1 MSLFLIGIDHKT
13 TPIDIREAVYGKRK
27 EIRAFWGNYAPGRTT
42 ILSTCNRFEIYGLA
56 GNELEARAGTDLF
69 KSGFGKLFN
78 NGYFA
83 YRPDNVFRHLVRLAA
98 GLESQIKGESQIY
111 AQLNDWAGQKDF
123 PEKLAAMVYEALLLG
138 HEIRSVS
145 GLRMHENNIATL
157 LYEYLL
163 STNDSD
169 NLLNVVVAG
178 TGKIARLFAEY
189 KPKETR
195 LYFAAHKNIFK
206 AHELAEQSQGYALML
221 RDLPELLLKADILIS
236 ATSSPH
242 RIFDKDYFSR
252 IAALREKELHVYD
265 LAVPRAVDPEAKN
278 IDGIV
283 LNNIDDLNSIFD
295 KHNRALEVMLN
306 ESNFKNRYAA
316 KQISR

>member
-13 TPIDIREAVYGKRK
+13 APIDIREVVYGKRK
-27 EIRAFWGNYAPGRTT
+27 EISAFWENYAAGRTA
-42 ILSTCNRFEIYGLA
+42 ILSTCNRFEIYGFDKDA
-56 GNELEARAGTDLF
+56 LEAEIRIDLF
-69 KSGFGKLFN
+69 KSRFEEFFN
-78 NGYFA
+78 SGYFV
-83 YRPDNVFRHLVRLAA
+83 YGSDNVFRHIARLAA

-111 AQLNDWAGQKDF
+111 AQLDDWARQKNF
-123 PEKLAAMVYEALLLG
+123 PKKLTALVHDALLLG
-138 HEIRSVS
+138 SEIRSVA
-145 GLRMHENNIATL
+145 GLKLHENNIATL
-157 LYEYLL
+157 LYRYLL
-163 STNDSD
+163 SMSDSD
-169 NLLNVVVAG
+169 DLLNVVVAG
-178 TGKIARLFAEY
+178 TGKIARLFAEH
-189 KPKETR
+189 KPKEAR

-252 IAALREKELHVYD
+252 IAALREKKLHVYD
-265 LAVPRAVDPEAKN
+265 LAVPRAVDPETKN

-283 LNNIDDLNSIFD
+283 LNNIDDLNGIFE
-295 KHNRALEVMLN
+295 KHNRSLEVIVN

-316 KQISR
+316 EPAGH